1 MPSCTER
8 QGGAGAPRLHRAPI
22 HLFGDGAPSRRP
34 AWAGTPRLHVLLLL
48 ALAACGPKP
57 AAPPTATASNP
68 AAAAATSLTVLYTC
82 DTRGNVRACDCT
94 GGSAGGLARR
104 MTFVKNNAVPGGLLV
119 DVGNNAAG
127 PRDWEQTDFAFLLRG
142 YAQMGYDAVNIGH
155 GEAQLPLDV
164 LRRLGTNC
172 PALISA
178 SLVDEKGAPVFPPY
192 RIVRRPDGLRVGII
206 GVMDPRL
213 PGPPGAGLRVLGAD
227 EAIARH
233 LPELKK
239 QCDLVVLLAYC
250 DEQALSDLA
259 NLFYEIGVVIGGQ
272 VAQPA
277 QQPTMINRAV
287 VTYLTD
293 KGKSVGR
300 LDLKLAGGTVSGV
313 SNSIR
318 TLYADVPDAPELA
331 ALLADYAAAL
341 GPRAA
346 LPAGVEHDAE
356 GLSPIKAGG
365 TP

>member
-1 MPSCTER
+1 MNTNEHER
-8 QGGAGAPRLHRAPI
+8 SEAPAAANRARSPQFVSI
-22 HLFGDGAPSRRP
+22 GVHS
-34 AWAGTPRLHVLLLL
+34 WLLLML
-48 ALAACGPKP
+48 ALTACGPKP
-57 AAPPTATASNP
+57 AAPPAASAPAP
-68 AAAAATSLTVLYTC
+68 AAAATQSLTVLYTC
-82 DTRGNVRACDCT
+82 DTRGNVRACDCE

-104 MTFVKNNAVPGGLLV
+104 QTFVAQNATPGGLLV
-119 DVGNNAAG
+119 DAGNNAAG

-142 YAQMGYDAVNIGH
+142 YAQLGYDAVNLGH
-155 GEAQLPLDV
+155 GEALLPLDV

-192 RIVRRPDGLRVGII
+192 RIVRRPDGLRVGIL

-213 PGPPGAGLRVLGAD
+213 PGPPGVGLRVLGAD

-233 LPELKK
+233 LPALKK

-250 DEQALSDLA
+250 DEQALADLA
-259 NLFYEIGVVIGGQ
+259 NLFYEIGVVIGGK

-277 QQPTMINRAV
+277 QQPTTINRAV

-300 LDLKLAGGTVSGV
+300 LDLKLAGDAVNV
-313 SNSIR
+313 ASNQIR
-318 TLYADVPDAPELA
+318 TLYADVPDAPQLA
-331 ALLADYAAAL
+331 ALLAEYAAAL

-356 GLSPIKAGG
+356 GLSPIKSGG
-365 TP
+365 KP